1 MTMDTLEPSDDYKAE
16 VYAVLDA
23 LGADPAHAEGGTDLT
38 IGTLSPTDQQLHVAR
53 AKLRINIERTDT
65 LDAVA
70 RRLRRD

>member
-1 MTMDTLEPSDDYKAE
+1 MTTEPLDQSDDYKAE

-38 IGTLSPTDQQLHVAR
+38 IGALSPTDQQLHVAR
-53 AKLRINIERTDT
+53 AKLRIDIERTDS

-70 RRLRRD
+70 RRLRR